1 MITTM
6 VIGIKMSP
14 WVRSNICTAIVT
26 YIVFTH
32 NCVVMDGFV
41 LRIMVN
47 GGVLGIMMH
56 RLGLRDPVV
65 CVGWRRGRRGAT
77 AVGAATT
84 VAASA

>member
-65 CVGWRRGRRGAT
+65 RVRRRRAWR
-77 AVGAATT
+77 GAATGVAT

>member
-41 LRIMVN
+41 PRIMVN

-65 CVGWRRGRRGAT
+65 SVGRRRGRRGPA
-77 AVGAATT
+77 AGAAT
-84 VAASA
+84 